1 MNSGRRFTMGAAAL
15 LLAGAL
21 TAAPAAAQSVTVPQ
35 GDDGWVTQGG
45 GLTNFSLSGYP
56 ISSAFPGGSI
66 TAGSTVNLKGSPLNS
81 SQLGSIDTLVSR
93 TNDVTLATTGSTG
106 DTNLTVHGVSLVSDS
121 SNVTIS
127 GHGTYSLAI
136 SLSPSG
142 TSTGI
147 MHITLSNSDGGTFT
161 SSFTIV
167 PKLVFTNVSNP
178 ADVVTIDCGV
188 TTGCPTLSLSSTGTG
203 WTRTGGSGS
212 FSPSSKGV
220 TTIGSGISVGGYST
234 VGTSNFY
241 PGFAASASTGFP
253 PAPGT
258 HTAPNHSHVTLP
270 PTDCA
275 PLHTG
280 RTTIGE
286 TTVGQ
291 STASSFTIGT
301 SQFFCRAVA
310 DTLPAN

>member
-1 MNSGRRFTMGAAAL
+1 MTISKRSALAAAAL

-21 TAAPAAAQSVTVPQ
+21 AAVPAAAQSVTVPQ
-35 GDDGWVTQGG
+35 GDDGWVSQGG

-66 TAGSTVNLKGSPLNS
+66 TGSSTVNLKGSPINS
-81 SQLGSIDTLVSR
+81 SQLGSIDTIVTR
-93 TNDVTLATTGSTG
+93 TNDVTLSGAGASG
-106 DTNLTVHGVSLVSDS
+106 DTNLTVRAVSLVSDS

-136 SLSPSG
+136 SLSSSG
-142 TSTGI
+142 TSTGT
-147 MHITLSNSDGGTFT
+147 MHMTLSNSDGGTFT

-178 ADVVTIDCGV
+178 SDVVTIDCGV
-188 TTGCPTLSLSSTGTG
+188 TRGCPALTLSSTGTG
-203 WTRTGGSGS
+203 WTRTGGSGN

-220 TTIGSGISVGGYST
+220 TPIQSGIAVNGYTTIGN
-234 VGTSNFY
+234 SNFY
-241 PGFAASASTGFP
+241 AGFSASASTGFP

-275 PLHTG
+275 TSTNSPATG
-280 RTTIGE
+280 ASAQTHAFVFNRFCHAIFTTG
-286 TTVGQ
+286 
-291 STASSFTIGT
+291 TI
-301 SQFFCRAVA
+301 
-310 DTLPAN
+310 N